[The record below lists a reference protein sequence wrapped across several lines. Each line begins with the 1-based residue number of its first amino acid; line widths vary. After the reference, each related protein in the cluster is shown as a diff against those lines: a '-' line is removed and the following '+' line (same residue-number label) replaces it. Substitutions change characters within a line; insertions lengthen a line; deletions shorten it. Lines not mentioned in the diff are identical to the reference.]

1 MISGFAWMPF
11 PILRYVLF
19 FILGIV
25 SSEYFPGIQNEFIIL
40 SFVGIAIFNLLL
52 NFLKI
57 QHLTLFLR
65 GFGFLAMLFLFGLF
79 VQKYSNRYIS
89 DNQRVTEVLSAE
101 GIAGIII
108 SESKETDKTT
118 RYLLKVEQIK
128 SGDNSIDV
136 NFKTL
141 LYLKKSDVKKMLEYG
156 DLVYINKTP
165 KRIEGPKNPESFDYA
180 SFMRRKGFLFQV
192 FAKKNDVLILEKDK
206 GNPLIKMAL
215 KIRNYFQFVL
225 EDNISNP
232 DNLHIAKA
240 LILGQKDDLPIEVRE
255 AFADAG
261 AIHVLAVSGLHV
273 GIIYQ
278 ILIYLLSFL
287 NKLKYGRQ
295 SLFFITVMVLF
306 AYAAITGF
314 SPSVSR
320 AVIMFS
326 TLALSKLINRR
337 SDIYNNLALAAFII
351 LIIDPMMIFDLG
363 FQLSFLAVLSI
374 VFFYP
379 YFTNKVEI
387 SNSMLDKMYKLSAV
401 SLAAQI
407 GTVPITLYYF
417 HQFPNLFML
426 SNFIVIPFA
435 GIILSLG
442 IALLAF
448 HFLEF
453 FKGLIAYVLDLSI
466 SILNKS
472 VFIIQELPYS
482 VSKALYFDHWQFVI
496 SLLILTSL
504 ILILR
509 YRQKR
514 FAYLLLIFISC
525 FGGYHWYLNYHF
537 SNQKEFIL
545 FSEKDNDHVALVN
558 GKNLQIDIDTDQM
571 EQSNFWKYSL
581 SAYSREKGIE
591 KITSPQSDF
600 FKAMPSYDCWFYDD
614 MILLKPKKKIE
625 FSKDVDYLI
634 IDSINAEM
642 ALQSDFN
649 PVKGFILGNNIPYF
663 IRLKIIKEL
672 KEKNKAFHDL
682 RSEGALVLK

>member
-1 MISGFAWMPF
+1 MAG
-11 PILRYVLF
+11 L
-19 FILGIV
+19 
-25 SSEYFPGIQNEFIIL
+25 
-40 SFVGIAIFNLLL
+40 AIFTFLL

-57 QHLTLFLR
+57 QPLSLLLK
-65 GFGFLAMLFLFGLF
+65 GIGFLALLFLFGIF
-79 VQKYSNRYIS
+79 IQKYSSRYIS
-89 DNQRVTEVLSAE
+89 DNQRITEVLSAE
-101 GIAGIII
+101 GISGIII
-108 SESKETDKTT
+108 SESKETAKTT
-118 RYLLKVEQIK
+118 RYLLRVEQIK
-128 SGDNSIDV
+128 KGDKTIDV

-141 LYLKKSDVKKMLEYG
+141 LYLKKSDVRKMLEYG
-156 DLVYINKTP
+156 DLVYINNSP
-165 KRIEGPKNPESFDYA
+165 KRIVGPKNPESFDYA

-192 FAKKNDVLILEKDK
+192 FTESSDVLILEKDK
-206 GNPLIKMAL
+206 GSPIIKMAL

-225 EDNISNP
+225 KDNISNP
-232 DNLHIAKA
+232 DNLHVAQA
-240 LILGQKDDLPIEVRE
+240 LILGQKDDLPNEVRE

-295 SLFFITVMVLF
+295 GLFFITVTVLF

-363 FQLSFLAVLSI
+363 FQLSFLAVFSI

-379 YFTNKVEI
+379 YFTNRVEF

-417 HQFPNLFML
+417 HQFPNLFIL

-448 HFLEF
+448 HFLVF
-453 FKGLIAYVLDLSI
+453 IKSIIAYVLDLSI

-482 VSKALYFDHWQFVI
+482 VSKALYFDQWQFVI
-496 SLLILTSL
+496 SLLILTSFV
-504 ILILR
+504 LILR

-525 FGGYHWYLNYHF
+525 FGGYQWYLNYLF
-537 SNQKEFIL
+537 SNQKEMIL
-545 FSEKDNDHVALVN
+545 FSEKDNDFVALVN

-600 FKAMPSYDCWFYDD
+600 FKAMSSYDCWFYDD
-614 MILLKPKKKIE
+614 LILVKPKKKIE

-634 IDSINAEM
+634 IDSLNAKM
-642 ALQSDFN
+642 VLQSNFN
-649 PVKGFILGNNIPYF
+649 PIKGFILGNNIPYF